1 MTSDLLTEVLRDVS
15 RSFYL
20 TLRALPASI
29 QEPIGLAYLL
39 ARAADTI
46 ADTHT
51 VKAELR
57 LQLLL
62 QFRSCIADQ
71 ASSSEIIQTLSE
83 KFLGEI
89 SGATDGEKILLKR
102 LPDCFKLYNRIEES
116 DRIKIAWVVT
126 ELTQGMELD
135 LSRFRRT
142 DELRALETFDDLE
155 QYTYHVAGC
164 VGPFWTLICA
174 AHLPQLANWNV
185 EQMSELGI
193 QFGKALQWTNVLR
206 DIPRDVANGRCY
218 LPMSDLESIGL
229 RPGDLM
235 DAKNFAKLKPLYS
248 QYLDHALEHYQAS
261 WQYIEAIPTSCFRL
275 RLACIWPV
283 WIGLRTI
290 ALLRKGNPLDP
301 QDRIKISR
309 ETVYWII
316 ISTTL
321 LTVSNALLCSNF
333 KRLLRRARG

>member
-1 MTSDLLTEVLRDVS
+1 MTSDLLREVLRDVS

-20 TLRALPASI
+20 TLRALPSSI
-29 QEPIGLAYLL
+29 QEPIGLAYLM

-46 ADTHT
+46 ADTHS
-51 VKAELR
+51 VKAEVR

-62 QFRSCIADQ
+62 QFRSSLSDQ
-71 ASSSEIIQTLSE
+71 ASSAEVIQTISE
-83 KFLGEI
+83 KFSGEI
-89 SGATDGEKILLKR
+89 SGVTDGEKILLKR
-102 LPDCFKLYNRIEES
+102 LPDCFKLYDRIEES

-126 ELTQGMELD
+126 ELTKGMELD
-135 LSRFRRT
+135 LSRFRHPS
-142 DELRALETFDDLE
+142 ELRALETFSDLE

-174 AHLPQLANWNV
+174 THLPQLAHWHV

-206 DIPRDVANGRCY
+206 DIPRDLANGRCY
-218 LPMSDLESIGL
+218 LPESDLAPIGL
-229 RPGDLM
+229 QPIDLT
-235 DAKNFAKLKPLYS
+235 DAKSFSKLKPLYS
-248 QYLDHALEHYQAS
+248 KYLNHALDHYQAS
-261 WQYIEAIPTSCFRL
+261 WQYIEAIPASCFRL

-301 QDRIKISR
+301 QNRIKISR
-309 ETVYWII
+309 GQVYWIMMT
-316 ISTTL
+316 TTL
-321 LTVSNALLCSNF
+321 YAGIPSLLHSSF
-333 KRLLRRARG
+333 KRLLRKARA